1 MSLQGCF
8 WICFLLYAKIRAGGC
23 QLFWYRHMH
32 LYIWYV
38 ISVFSTVVI
47 VDFQVWHTC
56 ILASHLAGKYFL
68 TITYWR
74 DSLSTKSY
82 SLLFHSSPS
91 LLLMSPWHPHIV
103 NPKICVHL
111 HAKPDIDL
119 VVGFDVFCPLA
130 IARWSQIDSFFFWV
144 ETIEQS
150 EQLSSL
156 TSQVGLYNKR
166 KWLQRSWKTWK
177 IEVGSLRI
185 AFWERCWNV
194 K

>member
-130 IARWSQIDSFFFWV
+130 IARWSQIDSFFFLSWNYWAVWAAILIDVTGWSVQQAKVTPAVV
-144 ETIEQS
+144 EDVEDWGGIPAHCI
-150 EQLSSL
+150 L
-156 TSQVGLYNKR
+156 G
-166 KWLQRSWKTWK
+166 
-177 IEVGSLRI
+177 EVL
-185 AFWERCWNV
+185 EC
-194 K
+194 